1 MSYPATIRTPVSRTE
16 ENTMFSYP
24 MYQQPKPKS
33 MKEQIDEAE
42 FLLDFMKKK
51 FEKKEEKGPTKLKDK
66 KFSLWETGLVLAV
79 VSFICAV
86 PIVTYQ
92 LHSLLMLKQAMDAVM
107 K

>member
-1 MSYPATIRTPVSRTE
+1 MFGYPI
-16 ENTMFSYP
+16 YP
-24 MYQQPKPKS
+24 QPQKS

-42 FLLDFMKKK
+42 FLLDFIKKK
-51 FEKKEEKGPTKLKDK
+51 FEKKDDKGPPKLIDR

>member
-1 MSYPATIRTPVSRTE
+1 MSYPPTLSSPVRRRE
-16 ENTMFSYP
+16 EASMFGMYP
-24 MYQQPKPKS
+24 YPQSPVKS
-33 MKEQIDEAE
+33 MKEQIEEAE

-51 FEKKEEKGPTKLKDK
+51 FEKKDDKGPPKLIDK

-79 VSFICAV
+79 VSFLCAV

>member
-1 MSYPATIRTPVSRTE
+1 
-16 ENTMFSYP
+16 MFGYP
-24 MYQQPKPKS
+24 MYQQPQKS

-51 FEKKEEKGPTKLKDK
+51 FEKKDDKGPTKLKDK